1 MATENPILPA
11 PEEQVSNAAEDV
23 QKVTSE
29 VTPEVPEPEMS
40 ATAESDAPAVA
51 QSEPEAP
58 AAGVPVTETAAEE
71 VAPAETPAAEEPAG
85 EVAAETAA
93 ADAPVAET
101 PAAEEVAPAEAPA
114 EEVAAQTA
122 DAEAPAAQTPAEA
135 APAAEETARVKRARI
150 KPAAEP
156 VVAET
161 DDEPA
166 ASDVQVDF
174 ADEEAALAAQDAGL
188 ELDGETAEEAEAD
201 QMAEDG
207 RNAEDKFLGRGK
219 EELVALFTRMLE
231 EQPVQSIRRDVE
243 ALKIAFYRIRRAEV
257 EAARRR
263 FVEEGGA
270 EEDFT
275 PAVDGVEVQLKE
287 LFKEYRRRRDE
298 FIANL
303 EADKEKNLQIKQ
315 GIIEEL
321 KELVNSDETLN
332 HTFTKFR
339 ELQQRWKETG
349 IVPLQNVKDLW
360 ETYNLHVENFYSF
373 IKINKEL
380 RDLDLKKNYEQKV
393 ALCEQT
399 EALVL
404 EPSVVEA
411 FHKLQKLH
419 DEWRETGP
427 VANEYKETLWER
439 FKAASSRINKQHQ
452 EHFESLKGEQVR
464 NLELKTELCAA
475 TEELAAQMLTT
486 RKEWNRASDRLL
498 EIQKTW
504 KTIGFAPKKDNNRIY
519 ERFRTAC
526 DKFFEAKRQFYSG
539 VKAEMEHNLQL
550 KTEICEAAESLM
562 NSEEWKKATD
572 ELIALQARWKEIG
585 AVSRRHSDAI
595 WRRFRAACDKF
606 FERKGSHFA
615 SVDGEHEENLRK
627 KLALLEEMAAADVK
641 AGGFDVIREFQR
653 RWGEIG
659 FVPIKQKD
667 AVQKRYKAAVD
678 ALFNTLRGTERDRSM
693 NRFRDKVSSFKSA
706 GGNRL
711 RSERERL
718 YSKVR
723 QLEQE
728 IGLLEN
734 NIGFFAKSKNAESLI
749 ADVKAKIERAREE
762 MAAAIEKVKLIDRQA
777 QEENQ
782 EHNENK

>member
-1 MATENPILPA
+1 M
-11 PEEQVSNAAEDV
+11 
-23 QKVTSE
+23 
-29 VTPEVPEPEMS
+29 
-40 ATAESDAPAVA
+40 
-51 QSEPEAP
+51 
-58 AAGVPVTETAAEE
+58 
-71 VAPAETPAAEEPAG
+71 
-85 EVAAETAA
+85 
-93 ADAPVAET
+93 
-101 PAAEEVAPAEAPA
+101 
-114 EEVAAQTA
+114 
-122 DAEAPAAQTPAEA
+122 
-135 APAAEETARVKRARI
+135 
-150 KPAAEP
+150 
-156 VVAET
+156 
-161 DDEPA
+161 
-166 ASDVQVDF
+166 QVDF
-174 ADEEAALAAQDAGL
+174 ADEEAALAAQNAGL
-188 ELDGETAEEAEAD
+188 EIEGATPEEEAAEELAAQKPE
-201 QMAEDG
+201 
-207 RNAEDKFLGRGK
+207 EDKFAGKGK
-219 EELVALFTRMLE
+219 EELVALFARMLE

-270 EEDFT
+270 EEDFA
-275 PAVDGVEVQLKE
+275 PSVDGAEIQLKE
-287 LFKEYRRRRDE
+287 QFKEYRRRRDA

-303 EADKEKNLQIKQ
+303 EAEKEANLKVKQ
-315 GIIEEL
+315 AIIEEL

-332 HTFTKFR
+332 HTFNKFR
-339 ELQQRWKETG
+339 ELQQRWKDTG
-349 IVPLQNVKDLW
+349 IVPQQHVKDLW

-393 ALCEQT
+393 ALCEQA

-452 EHFESLKGEQVR
+452 EHFETLKGEQVK
-464 NLELKTELCAA
+464 NLELKTGLCVA
-475 TEELAAQMLTT
+475 TEELSSQPLTT

-526 DKFFEAKRQFYSG
+526 DRFFEAKRQFYAG
-539 VKAEMEHNLQL
+539 MKTEMEHNLQL
-550 KTEICEAAESLM
+550 KIEICEAAESLM

-572 ELIALQARWKEIG
+572 ELIALQARWKQIG
-585 AVSRRHSDAI
+585 AVSRRHSDAV
-595 WRRFRAACDKF
+595 WKRFRAACDKF
-606 FERKGSHFA
+606 FERKASHFA
-615 SVDGEHEENLRK
+615 SVDGEHEENLQK
-627 KLALLEEMAAADVK
+627 KLALLAEMAGADVK
-641 AGGFDVIREFQR
+641 AGGYEVIREFQR

-667 AVQKRYKAAVD
+667 AIQKKYKAAVD
-678 ALFNTLRGTERDRSM
+678 ELFNTLRGSERDRSM
-693 NRFRDKVSSFKSA
+693 GRFREKVSSFKAS
-706 GGNRL
+706 GDRRL

-718 YSKVR
+718 YNKVR

-734 NIGFFAKSKNAESLI
+734 NIGFFAKSKNAEALV
-749 ADVKAKIERAREE
+749 ADVRAKIERAREE
-762 MAAAIEKVKLIDRQA
+762 MASTIEKVKLIDKQD
-777 QEENQ
+777 QDEN
-782 EHNENK
+782 NNA

>member
-1 MATENPILPA
+1 MATEKPNLPA
-11 PEEQVSNAAEDV
+11 PEEQVSPVAEDV
-23 QKVTSE
+23 Q
-29 VTPEVPEPEMS
+29 
-40 ATAESDAPAVA
+40 AAP
-51 QSEPEAP
+51 
-58 AAGVPVTETAAEE
+58 ETAADAVQPELS
-71 VAPAETPAAEEPAG
+71 APAETQADPAQPR
-85 EVAAETAA
+85 
-93 ADAPVAET
+93 P
-101 PAAEEVAPAEAPA
+101 
-114 EEVAAQTA
+114 
-122 DAEAPAAQTPAEA
+122 
-135 APAAEETARVKRARI
+135 KRARI
-150 KPAAEP
+150 KPVAEP
-156 VVAET
+156 VET
-161 DDEPA
+161 EADEDEAPA
-166 ASDVQVDF
+166 NVEVDF
-174 ADEEAALAAQDAGL
+174 SDEDAALAARSAGL
-188 ELDGETAEEAEAD
+188 ELDEATAEEDAAERA
-201 QMAEDG
+201 AGEESSEDRFAG
-207 RNAEDKFLGRGK
+207 KSK
-219 EELVALFTRMLE
+219 EELVGLFARMLE

-243 ALKIAFYRIRRAEV
+243 ALKIAFYRLRRAEV

-275 PAVDGVEVQLKE
+275 PAVDGVETQLKE
-287 LFKEYRRRRDE
+287 LFREYRRRRDE

-303 EADKEKNLQIKQ
+303 EAEKERNLKIKLE
-315 GIIEEL
+315 IIEEL

-349 IVPLQNVKDLW
+349 IVPQQQVKDLW
-360 ETYNLHVENFYSF
+360 ETYNLHVENFYNF

-393 ALCEQT
+393 ALCEQA
-399 EALVL
+399 EALLL
-404 EPSVVEA
+404 EPSIVEA

-427 VANEYKETLWER
+427 VANEYKEALWER

-452 EHFESLKGEQVR
+452 EHFEALKAEQVK
-464 NLELKTELCAA
+464 NLGLKTELCVA
-475 TEELAAQMLTT
+475 TEELAAQPLTT

-526 DKFFEAKRQFYSG
+526 DRFFEAKRQFYAG

-550 KTEICEAAESLM
+550 KLELCEAAESLSG
-562 NSEEWKKATD
+562 SEEWKKATD
-572 ELIALQARWKEIG
+572 ELIALQARWKQIG
-585 AVSRRHSDAI
+585 AVARRHSDAV
-595 WRRFRAACDKF
+595 WKRFRAACDKF
-606 FERKGSHFA
+606 FERKSAHFA
-615 SVDGEHEENLRK
+615 SVDGEHEENLRR
-627 KLALLEEMAAADVK
+627 KLALLDEMEAADVK
-641 AGGFDVIREFQR
+641 AGGYEVIRDFQR

-678 ALFNTLRGTERDRSM
+678 ALFSVLRGSERDRSM
-693 NRFRDKVSSFKSA
+693 DRFREKVSTLKAS
-706 GGNRL
+706 GDRRL

-718 YSKVR
+718 YNKVR

-728 IGLLEN
+728 VALLEN
-734 NIGFFAKSKNAESLI
+734 NIGFFAKSKNAEALV
-749 ADVKAKIERAREE
+749 ADVRAKIDRARGE

-777 QEENQ
+777 QEEGGEPQ
-782 EHNENK
+782 KE

>member
-1 MATENPILPA
+1 MATEKPNLPA
-11 PEEQVSNAAEDV
+11 PEEQVSPVAEDV
-23 QKVTSE
+23 Q
-29 VTPEVPEPEMS
+29 
-40 ATAESDAPAVA
+40 AAP
-51 QSEPEAP
+51 
-58 AAGVPVTETAAEE
+58 ETAADAVQPELS
-71 VAPAETPAAEEPAG
+71 APAETQADPAQPR
-85 EVAAETAA
+85 
-93 ADAPVAET
+93 P
-101 PAAEEVAPAEAPA
+101 
-114 EEVAAQTA
+114 
-122 DAEAPAAQTPAEA
+122 
-135 APAAEETARVKRARI
+135 KRARI
-150 KPAAEP
+150 KPVAEP
-156 VVAET
+156 VET
-161 DDEPA
+161 EADEDEAPA
-166 ASDVQVDF
+166 NVNVEVDF
-174 ADEEAALAAQDAGL
+174 SDEDAALAARSAGL
-188 ELDGETAEEAEAD
+188 ELDEATAEEDAAERA
-201 QMAEDG
+201 AGEESSEDRFAG
-207 RNAEDKFLGRGK
+207 KSK
-219 EELVALFTRMLE
+219 EELVGLFARMLE

-243 ALKIAFYRIRRAEV
+243 ALKIAFYRLRRAEV

-275 PAVDGVEVQLKE
+275 PAVDGVETQLKE
-287 LFKEYRRRRDE
+287 LFREYRRRRDE

-303 EADKEKNLQIKQ
+303 EAEKERNLKIKLE
-315 GIIEEL
+315 IIEEL

-349 IVPLQNVKDLW
+349 IVPQQQVKDLW
-360 ETYNLHVENFYSF
+360 ETYNLHVENFYNF

-393 ALCEQT
+393 ALCEQA
-399 EALVL
+399 EALLL
-404 EPSVVEA
+404 EPSIVEA

-427 VANEYKETLWER
+427 VANEYKEALWER

-452 EHFESLKGEQVR
+452 EHFEALKAEQVK
-464 NLELKTELCAA
+464 NLGLKTELCVA
-475 TEELAAQMLTT
+475 TEELAAQPLTT

-526 DKFFEAKRQFYSG
+526 DRFFEAKRQFYAG

-550 KTEICEAAESLM
+550 KLELCEAAESLSG
-562 NSEEWKKATD
+562 SEEWKKATD
-572 ELIALQARWKEIG
+572 ELIALQARWKQIG
-585 AVSRRHSDAI
+585 AVARRHSDAV
-595 WRRFRAACDKF
+595 WKRFRAACDKF
-606 FERKGSHFA
+606 FERKSAHFA
-615 SVDGEHEENLRK
+615 SVDDEHEENLRR
-627 KLALLEEMAAADVK
+627 KLALLDEMEAADVK
-641 AGGFDVIREFQR
+641 AGGYEVIRDFQR

-678 ALFNTLRGTERDRSM
+678 ALFSVLRGSERDRSM
-693 NRFRDKVSSFKSA
+693 DRFREKVSTLKAS
-706 GGNRL
+706 GDRRL

-718 YSKVR
+718 YNKVR

-728 IGLLEN
+728 IALLEN
-734 NIGFFAKSKNAESLI
+734 NIGFFAKSKNAEALV
-749 ADVKAKIERAREE
+749 ADVRAKIDRARGE

-777 QEENQ
+777 QEEGGEPQ
-782 EHNENK
+782 KE

>member
-11 PEEQVSNAAEDV
+11 PEEQVSKAAEDV
-23 QKVTSE
+23 QKATSE
-29 VTPEVPEPEMS
+29 VTPEVPDSETA
-40 ATAESDAPAVA
+40 ATAEPETPAAAQGEPAASAAEAPVSEAPAEETVA
-51 QSEPEAP
+51 ETAAEAP
-58 AAGVPVTETAAEE
+58 AAGEAAAEAPADGKG
-71 VAPAETPAAEEPAG
+71 APAEVPAAEVPAA
-85 EVAAETAA
+85 EVVAEAPAAETAA
-93 ADAPVAET
+93 
-101 PAAEEVAPAEAPA
+101 
-114 EEVAAQTA
+114 
-122 DAEAPAAQTPAEA
+122 EA
-135 APAAEETARVKRARI
+135 APAEETARAKCARI
-150 KPAAEP
+150 KPAAEA
-156 VVAET
+156 VVTET
-161 DDEPA
+161 EEEAA

-188 ELDGETAEEAEAD
+188 ELEGETAEEAEAE
-201 QMAEDG
+201 QMAGSAADT
-207 RNAEDKFLGRGK
+207 EDKFTGRGK

-257 EAARRR
+257 EAARRK
-263 FVEEGGA
+263 FIEEGGA
-270 EEDFT
+270 EEDFA

-303 EADKEKNLQIKQ
+303 EAEKEKNLQVKL

-332 HTFTKFR
+332 HTFNKFR
-339 ELQQRWKETG
+339 ELQQRWKDTG
-349 IVPLQNVKDLW
+349 IVPQQHVKDLW

-393 ALCEQT
+393 ALCEQA

-427 VANEYKETLWER
+427 VANEYKEALWER

-452 EHFESLKGEQVR
+452 EHFETLKGEQVK
-464 NLELKTELCAA
+464 NLELKTGLCVA
-475 TEELAAQMLTT
+475 TEELSSQPLTT

-526 DKFFEAKRQFYSG
+526 DRFFEAKRQFYAG
-539 VKAEMEHNLQL
+539 MKTEMEHNLQL
-550 KTEICEAAESLM
+550 KIEICEAAESLM

-572 ELIALQARWKEIG
+572 ELIALQARWKQIG
-585 AVSRRHSDAI
+585 AVSRRHSDAV
-595 WRRFRAACDKF
+595 WKRFRAACDKF
-606 FERKGSHFA
+606 FERKASHFA
-615 SVDGEHEENLRK
+615 SVDGEHEENLQK
-627 KLALLEEMAAADVK
+627 KLALLAEMAGADVK
-641 AGGFDVIREFQR
+641 AGGYEVIREFQR

-667 AVQKRYKAAVD
+667 AIQKKYKAAVD
-678 ALFNTLRGTERDRSM
+678 ELFNTLRGSERDRSM
-693 NRFRDKVSSFKSA
+693 GRFREKVSSFKAS
-706 GGNRL
+706 GDRRL

-718 YSKVR
+718 YNKVR

-734 NIGFFAKSKNAESLI
+734 NIGFFAKSKNAEALV
-749 ADVKAKIERAREE
+749 ADVRAKIERAREE
-762 MAAAIEKVKLIDRQA
+762 MASTIEKVKLIDKQD
-777 QEENQ
+777 QDEN
-782 EHNENK
+782 NNA